1 MIKLAAEIRSLIAQN
16 QSLQAKLDAKVKKIR
31 AKNIQVNRDQS
42 YRDRSYGNIQVND
55 KVETEFF
62 EKTFDD
68 RWKI

>member
-1 MIKLAAEIRSLIAQN
+1 VIKLAAEIRSLIAQN

>member
-1 MIKLAAEIRSLIAQN
+1 VIKLAAEIRSLIAQN
-16 QSLQAKLDAKVKKIR
+16 QSLQAKLDAKIKKIR